1 MSDNITFATDS
12 LVAFISATPKEADGL
27 PSSNGIPSLS
37 IIDNLSRNYGGKVR
51 CVPLYGNK
59 EGLPKVYNL
68 SINQQQDADIVVLL
82 HDDITVNDCLLFDK
96 LEDARKRGLDIVG
109 VAGSKGYQILNPL

>member
-1 MSDNITFATDS
+1 MSNFT
-12 LVAFISATPKEADGL
+12 FISATPKEADGL
-27 PSSNGIPSLS
+27 PSLTASLE

-68 SINQQQDADIVVLL
+68 SINQHNDADIVVLL

-109 VAGSKGYQILNPL
+109 VAGSKGYQILNPS

>member
-1 MSDNITFATDS
+1 MSNLT
-12 LVAFISATPKEADGL
+12 LPRLAFISATPKEADGRML
-27 PSSNGIPSLS
+27 SSLE

-82 HDDITVNDCLLFDK
+82 HDDITVNDCLIFEK

>member
-1 MSDNITFATDS
+1 MSNLT
-12 LVAFISATPKEADGL
+12 FISATPKEADGRML
-27 PSSNGIPSLS
+27 SSLE

-68 SINQQQDADIVVLL
+68 SINQNKDADIVVLL

>member
-1 MSDNITFATDS
+1 MSNITFATDS
-12 LVAFISATPKEADGL
+12 LVAFISATPKEADGRML
-27 PSSNGIPSLS
+27 SSLS

-51 CVPLYGNK
+51 CVPLYANK

-68 SINQQQDADIVVLL
+68 SINQQKDADIVVLL

>member
-1 MSDNITFATDS
+1 MSNFT
-12 LVAFISATPKEADGL
+12 FISATPKEADGRML
-27 PSSNGIPSLS
+27 QSLE

-59 EGLPKVYNL
+59 GQQGLPKVYNL
-68 SINQQQDADIVVLL
+68 SINQHNDADIVVLL
-82 HDDITVNDCLLFDK
+82 HDDITVNDCLLFEK

>member
-12 LVAFISATPKEADGL
+12 LVAFISATPKEADGRML
-27 PSSNGIPSLS
+27 SSLE

-51 CVPLYGNK
+51 CVPLYANK

-82 HDDITVNDCLLFDK
+82 HDDITVNDCLLFEK

>member
-1 MSDNITFATDS
+1 MSNIT
-12 LVAFISATPKEADGL
+12 FISATPKAPDGL
-27 PSSNGIPSLS
+27 PSLTASLS

-68 SINQQQDADIVVLL
+68 SINQHNDADIVVLL
-82 HDDITVNDCLLFDK
+82 HDDITVNDCLLFEK

-109 VAGSKGYQILNPL
+109 VAGSKGYQILNPS